1 MITVPLVK
9 LSIDGGSTQGE
20 GKVSRLPYYRIEGE
34 DGRRPVVEL
43 GSAARQLV
51 AAAS

>member
-1 MITVPLVK
+1 MSTVPLVVK

-20 GKVSRLPYYRIEGE
+20 DKVSTLPHYRIEGE
-34 DGRRPVVEL
+34 DGRPVVEL